1 MDKLMKTAK
10 KLDTFFKVVQ
20 KIMKV
25 TMIVMVCVLGVL
37 TITYIVNPN
46 AIIAYGFY
54 SIDIGPLT
62 IKLTEGY
69 SPEDNKMVLFYAW
82 IIIGLAAIAIVAIY
96 YAFGQIRKI
105 LQPMSEGDPFHPTV
119 SVNIRKIAYVS
130 VVLGIVANIVSFVE
144 TFIALGMIESLN
156 LLQHVQEGTI
166 QSVTSNY
173 SFDFTFLVVFF
184 ILLLMSYIFSYGE
197 ELQQQV
203 DETL

>member
-37 TITYIVNPN
+37 TITYIVNPS

-69 SPEDNKMVLFYAW
+69 SPKDNKMVLFYAW

-105 LQPMSEGDPFHPTV
+105 LQPMSEGNPFHPTV